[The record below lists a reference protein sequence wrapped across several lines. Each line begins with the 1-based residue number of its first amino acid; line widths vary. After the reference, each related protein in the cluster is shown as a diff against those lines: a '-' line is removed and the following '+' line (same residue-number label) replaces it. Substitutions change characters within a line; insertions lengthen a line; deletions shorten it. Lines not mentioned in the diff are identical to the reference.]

1 MTVETTELSLPSRI
15 DTIATAAAAV
25 AEFVGRS
32 GISDDAAFGIDMA
45 VREAVTN
52 AVLHGNRQDEEKTVD
67 IILKSSPDAVEISVH
82 DQGPGFQ
89 PGRSPRSNSPR
100 EHLKSLRPW
109 HLFHAQ
115 FYGRSR
121 LVDQTRR
128 WYNGAHAQATLIRN
142 CIKEISEMAELNIN
156 ERQAGD
162 VTVLDMSGKITIG
175 EGSVALRTAIR
186 RLLEE
191 GKKRIL
197 LNLAGVGYIDSSG
210 IGELVS
216 SYTAI
221 NKEGGQ
227 LKLLNLTQK
236 LQDLLTITKLLTV
249 FDVYEN
255 EAEALNSFK

>member
-1 MTVETTELSLPSRI
+1 
-15 DTIATAAAAV
+15 
-25 AEFVGRS
+25 
-32 GISDDAAFGIDMA
+32 
-45 VREAVTN
+45 
-52 AVLHGNRQDEEKTVD
+52 
-67 IILKSSPDAVEISVH
+67 
-82 DQGPGFQ
+82 
-89 PGRSPRSNSPR
+89 
-100 EHLKSLRPW
+100 
-109 HLFHAQ
+109 
-115 FYGRSR
+115 
-121 LVDQTRR
+121 
-128 WYNGAHAQATLIRN
+128 
-142 CIKEISEMAELNIN
+142 MAELNIS

-197 LNLAGVGYIDSSG
+197 LNLGGVSYIDSSG

-236 LQDLLTITKLLTV
+236 IKDLLTITKLLTV
-249 FDVYEN
+249 FDVYER
-255 EAEALNSFK
+255 EADALNSFQ

>member
-1 MTVETTELSLPSRI
+1 
-15 DTIATAAAAV
+15 
-25 AEFVGRS
+25 
-32 GISDDAAFGIDMA
+32 
-45 VREAVTN
+45 
-52 AVLHGNRQDEEKTVD
+52 
-67 IILKSSPDAVEISVH
+67 
-82 DQGPGFQ
+82 
-89 PGRSPRSNSPR
+89 
-100 EHLKSLRPW
+100 
-109 HLFHAQ
+109 
-115 FYGRSR
+115 
-121 LVDQTRR
+121 
-128 WYNGAHAQATLIRN
+128 
-142 CIKEISEMAELNIN
+142 MAELNIN

-197 LNLAGVGYIDSSG
+197 LNLAGISYVDSSG

-236 LQDLLTITKLLTV
+236 IQDLLTITKLLTV
-249 FDVYEN
+249 FDVYDG
-255 EAEALNSFK
+255 EADALNSFK